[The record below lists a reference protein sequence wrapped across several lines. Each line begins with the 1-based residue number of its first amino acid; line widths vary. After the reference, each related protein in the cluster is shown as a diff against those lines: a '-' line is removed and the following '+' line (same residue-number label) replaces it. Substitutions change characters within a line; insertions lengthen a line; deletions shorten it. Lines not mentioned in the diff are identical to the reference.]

1 LLHYSH
7 HICFAEFKE
16 DGSLDNAKKLYT
28 KEDGFQLEF
37 IVSGN
42 MLIVSTDRYF
52 MYGFEQ

>member
-16 DGSLDNAKKLYT
+16 DGSLDKAKKLYT
-28 KEDGFQLEF
+28 EDEGIELEF

-42 MLIVSTDRYF
+42 MLIVSRDR
-52 MYGFEQ
+52 